1 MNKSNLKNKIHSRNP
16 ARGNR
21 PPAIGLAFTLVEL
34 LVVIAIIGILAAM
47 LLPALSAAK
56 AAAQRISCN
65 GNLKQ
70 VGAAF
75 AFYINDNDGYVVQ
88 GNNKSEADYWL
99 SAPSSNYYTNW
110 TLYLQRIMGDPFYLK
125 TLTCPSSPSYKMTGT
140 HNTKSAI
147 LSDAHYAYNVNQLS
161 NGTRNALQ
169 SNNGAAITVSI
180 PVRIEKI
187 RNPDTKLAFCDYGD
201 GDSGKEI
208 TVVCGYQSSMGAST
222 AKVKTNQYMPG
233 GGKSANGMV
242 KFANGG
248 DITSSANAPFLTDF
262 MKGRHVGGVNI
273 LFVDGHTSPISGKEA
288 GDAFYSNNGS
298 ASLYVG
304 PFARWDM

>member
-1 MNKSNLKNKIHSRNP
+1 MSKSNLKNKIHSRNP
-16 ARGNR
+16 AIGNR
-21 PPAIGLAFTLVEL
+21 PPAICLDFTLVEL

-70 VGAAF
+70 VGTAF
-75 AFYINDNDGYVVQ
+75 ALYINDNDGYVVQ
-88 GNNKSEADYWL
+88 GNNKSEANSW
-99 SAPSSNYYTNW
+99 SSTYYTNW
-110 TLYLQRIMGDPFYLK
+110 LYYFQRDLGDSFYLK
-125 TLTCPSSPSYKMTGT
+125 TLTCPSSPSYKLSGD
-140 HNTKSAI
+140 HSSKSAI

-161 NGTRNALQ
+161 NGSRVAKQ
-169 SNNGAAITVSI
+169 SNAPGTDVNVPI
-180 PVRIEKI
+180 PVRIETI
-187 RNPDTKLAFCDYGD
+187 RKPDTKLAFCDYGN

-208 TVVCGYQSSMGAST
+208 TVVCGYQSNMGAST
-222 AKVKTNQYMPG
+222 AKVGITQYMPG
-233 GGKSANGMV
+233 GGKSSNGLI
-242 KFANGG
+242 KLANGG
-248 DITSSANAPFLTDF
+248 TISDSANAPFLTDF